1 MGVCWLAPTP
11 PTPLSYPFS
20 MFPFRLCNRAFH
32 DDILTEGRVARPS
45 LRCVV
50 VVAVGPVILPGRGG
64 GLGWIQDSDIGG
76 LSHIPIPL
84 FVFQEECEARTAAA
98 EARAVEATHAAEL
111 ARRQEE
117 LARRELEELRN
128 GRQDEVSALKGVCC
142 TKGRLEGGKTAG
154 LIVAS
159 VIELILRA
167 SAEHSRKQGGDER
180 GPRLRGG
187 RESALGRENSFGR
200 RVCPAKQLHCRV
212 CVGDG
217 RPLATIS
224 LP

>member
-1 MGVCWLAPTP
+1 MPGQA
-11 PTPLSYPFS
+11 Y
-20 MFPFRLCNRAFH
+20 
-32 DDILTEGRVARPS
+32 
-45 LRCVV
+45 VV
-50 VVAVGPVILPGRGG
+50 LLLLWVIPPGRGG
-64 GLGWIQDSDIGG
+64 GVGWIQDSDIGG
-76 LSHIPIPL
+76 LSHIPTPL